1 MQHFKAAIFDMDGLL
16 LDSEKLALESFRQIS
31 TELKLGNQDELFRQ
45 LLGTNHGAG
54 QALLRRGLNNDA
66 LYEQF
71 SADWVVRYR
80 ELIDE
85 KPVAVKK
92 GVENLL
98 KHSKKLG
105 IATAVA
111 TSTQRALAISRLE
124 ASSILHH
131 FDAVIGGDQVERS
144 KPEPDIY
151 QLAAEKLETPVS
163 ECIAFEDS
171 FNGVRAAISA
181 GMTVVQIPDLVQPN
195 EELLRLGPI
204 VLTSLD
210 DVISYQF

>member
-1 MQHFKAAIFDMDGLL
+1 MRQFKAAIFDMDGLL

-31 TELKLGNQDELFRQ
+31 TKHQLGNQDELFRR

-54 QALLRRGLNNDA
+54 QVLLRKGLDNDA

-85 KPVAVKK
+85 KPVPVKK

-98 KHSKKLG
+98 KHCKKLG
-105 IATAVA
+105 IPTAVA
-111 TSTQRALAISRLE
+111 TSTQTDLAISRLQ
-124 ASSILHH
+124 ASSILH
-131 FDAVIGGDQVERS
+131 FFVSVIGGDQVERS

-163 ECIAFEDS
+163 DCIAFEDS

-195 EELLRLGPI
+195 EELLKLGPI

-210 DVISYQF
+210 EVINHF